1 LGFFFV
7 KIGKTT
13 RPETEVVAWRKKE
26 EEVPWSWW
34 TRSREGRRKFL
45 VVTHLSVTAN
55 DRCACA

>member
-26 EEVPWSWW
+26 EEVPWS
-34 TRSREGRRKFL
+34 
-45 VVTHLSVTAN
+45 
-55 DRCACA
+55 